1 MSRGKKLAIA
11 ALILLA
17 LIVLAVAIIVPR
29 LVNLDRYRPGVIAN
43 IERGT
48 GRSVEI
54 GRLSLSV
61 LPVIAVR
68 ADNIEVGNPPGF
80 PAGHL
85 LDIKRAEAVLDA
97 RALLDRR
104 IVVRS
109 LDFEY
114 PNVSL
119 VSTSDGHWNTEAP
132 ARAVVRPAAWTPE
145 ATSSE
150 RIAKVNFE
158 HGRVTVSNALPSG
171 AIQPPAF
178 AADEVA
184 VELDDVNPE
193 ALGLDL
199 TASLPC
205 GARILRAATPL
216 PRIARFRPAL
226 LQTDDRA
233 SLAVPPGALAAHG
246 TFSAKSAQFGGAAA
260 ANLKSRIELRSGGV
274 MLRQISMNLA
284 GGQATGEFV
293 WNSAAEPAS
302 YGVQASLAKVDL
314 ARLLAGFPGAS
325 GKITGTL
332 DGQLDLMGFNL
343 PSADPLANK
352 EGQGRLTVRNGTLPS
367 LQLNRNLMELMK
379 NVLRVKPESGD
390 ASSFQS
396 ISADLEI
403 GGGEI
408 HSRQI
413 AILGNGMDIDASGAL
428 ALAGEGRLDYQGVSK
443 MSARRNGF
451 EGIVA
456 GLLGSKVSADGRID
470 VPFTITGTLD
480 RPRFALKN
488 SPLFH

>member
-11 ALILLA
+11 ALVLVA
-17 LIVLAVAIIVPR
+17 LIVAAVAIIVPQ
-29 LVNLDRYRPGVIAN
+29 LVNLDRYRPEVIAN

-54 GRLSLSV
+54 GRLRLSV

-68 ADNIEVGNPPGF
+68 ADHIAVGNPPGF

-85 LDIKRAEAVLDA
+85 LEIKRAEAELDV

-109 LDFEY
+109 VDFDDPEV
-114 PNVSL
+114 NL
-119 VSTSDGHWNTEAP
+119 VSTSDGHWNSEAP
-132 ARAVVRPAAWTPE
+132 ARPVVRPAEWTPE
-145 ATSSE
+145 ATAASQ
-150 RIAKVNFE
+150 RIVRVRFE
-158 HGRVTVSNALPSG
+158 HGHVTVANALPSG
-171 AIQPPAF
+171 TVQPPAF
-178 AADEVA
+178 EAAEVT

-193 ALGLDL
+193 ALGLNL
-199 TASLPC
+199 MPASLGWRSP
-205 GARILRAATPL
+205 TSPL
-216 PRIARFRPAL
+216 PRIARFRRAL
-226 LQTDDRA
+226 LQTDNRA
-233 SLAVPPGALAAHG
+233 TLTVPPGAIAAQG
-246 TFSAKSAQFGGAAA
+246 TFSARSAHFGGAAA
-260 ANLKSRIELRSGGV
+260 ANLQSQIELRSGGV
-274 MLRQISMNLA
+274 MLRRFSMDLA
-284 GGQATGEFV
+284 GGQVTGEFA
-293 WNSAAEPAS
+293 WSSAAEPAS
-302 YGVQASLAKVDL
+302 YGVQTMLANVDL

-325 GKITGTL
+325 DKITGTL
-332 DGQLDLMGFNL
+332 DGQLDLMGVNL

-352 EGQGRLTVRNGTLPS
+352 EGQGRITVRNGTLPT

-379 NVLRVKPESGD
+379 SVLRVRTESGD
-390 ASSFQS
+390 ASAFQS

-403 GGGEI
+403 GDGEI

-413 AILGNGMDIDASGAL
+413 TIVGNGMDIDASGAL

-443 MSARRNGF
+443 MNARRNGF